1 MHRASSGL
9 IFFFIFFIML
19 CFLQPG
25 PSLSAEE
32 GKAGIQD
39 MVDMAGSQRMLT
51 QRMLRDYALVG
62 LKVTY
67 RNPAQDLVDTVARF
81 DKQLQQLS
89 AYSVN
94 ADVTA
99 SLAAVQKTWV
109 PAKELVSKAPRQ
121 ESALLLKG
129 DLEELLKKSNDATIL
144 LAQAS
149 GNQLGEVVNKS
160 GRQRMLSQRM
170 AALYM
175 LYSWDVQGEGFFDQ
189 FRTVVDEYKSAQN
202 YLFLSDK
209 TTPEIRK
216 KLKEAA
222 KSFRWFDKA
231 VSKKAK
237 KLTPEVVQRNSDII
251 LKVMNE
257 ATKLYTASK

>member
-1 MHRASSGL
+1 MHRASLGL
-9 IFFFIFFIML
+9 ILFFIML
-19 CFLQPG
+19 CFLQPEL
-25 PSLSAEE
+25 SLSADE
-32 GKAGIQD
+32 GKADIQD

-67 RNPAQDLVDTVARF
+67 RDPAQDLVETVTRF
-81 DKQLQQLS
+81 DTQLQQLS

-94 ADVTA
+94 ADVTE
-99 SLAAVQKTWV
+99 SFKAVQGLWV
-109 PAKELVSKAPRQ
+109 PVKELVSKAPSQ
-121 ESALLLKG
+121 ENALLLKG
-129 DLEELLKKSNDATIL
+129 NLEELLKKSNDATVL
-144 LAQAS
+144 LSQAS
-149 GNQLGEVVNKS
+149 GVQLGEIVNKS

-175 LYSWDVQGEGFFDQ
+175 LYSWGVQGEEFFDQ
-189 FRTVVDEYKSAQN
+189 FRTVVDEYKNTQN
-202 YLFLSDK
+202 YLLLSDK
-209 TTPEIRK
+209 TTPEIRT

-251 LKVMNE
+251 LKMMDE
-257 ATKLYTASK
+257 ATKLYAAGT